1 MKKPS
6 LAELVRNAQR
16 ANAAGTDL
24 LTIGASVGAIGLAG
38 AALGAVCPACVV
50 ATPALLGFGL
60 VQKLR
65 AFFLSKKAKNLPAD
79 PRLEVSAAVAATER
93 QNP

>member
-1 MKKPS
+1 MKKHSP
-6 LAELVRNAQR
+6 AELVRNAQR

-38 AALGAVCPACVV
+38 VALGAVCPACVV

-60 VQKLR
+60 LQKLR
-65 AFFLSKKAKNLPAD
+65 AFFLSKRAKNPPAE
-79 PRLEVSAAVAATER
+79 PRLEVQSVVTATER

>member
-1 MKKPS
+1 MKTS
-6 LAELVRNAQR
+6 TAELIRNSRR
-16 ANAAGTDL
+16 AAASGTDL
-24 LTIGASVGAIGLAG
+24 LTIGASIGALGLAG

-65 AFFLSKKAKNLPAD
+65 AFFLAKKAKNLPDAS
-79 PRLEVSAAVAATER
+79 RLEDA
-93 QNP
+93 